1 MDRTRGKLLVG
12 MGEDSVWRRVCRR
25 LQGVQQKEW
34 QFHIPS
40 SLRCLDGSCTRRA
53 LQDWAV
59 LDFFPQFGQSG
70 RSVVLLFLPG
80 RFAWLAYGASPFNR
94 DGNTVSQPWASCP
107 PGHRLR
113 CGFESRPGHRKDFV
127 RYPPNLVTTDNQGN
141 PSLFADGFSKAAWR
155 RAQPTRRRSDSCPKQ
170 ITGFL

>member
-1 MDRTRGKLLVG
+1 MEDTYGPRMESLDRQQQIRMEVE
-12 MGEDSVWRRVCRR
+12 EDKWSSGIQGHQQNQR
-25 LQGVQQKEW
+25 LPWEQ
-34 QFHIPS
+34 HIPS

-80 RFAWLAYGASPFNR
+80 RFAWLVYGASPFNR

-107 PGHRLR
+107 PGHGIRWLPIIASNPRCGRLFRTVSSPDRCPRPGTRLR
-113 CGFESRPGHRKDFV
+113 TGPHSNR
-127 RYPPNLVTTDNQGN
+127 
-141 PSLFADGFSKAAWR
+141 PSL
-155 RAQPTRRRSDSCPKQ
+155 PRRSQTPAA
-170 ITGFL
+170 